1 MRATLLKRLRIYIER
16 EREKYDGELESE
28 QEIPTWESERRREET
43 DSESASERANPSR
56 NVRASER
63 SQ

>member
-43 DSESASERANPSR
+43 DSESASEGANTSR